1 MSGRLAGKKTLITA
15 ATQGIGRATAL
26 AFAAEGAEVWA
37 TATNAGRLAELE
49 GTQGI
54 RTHRIDVRQGDQV
67 AAAAARI
74 GAVDVLFNCA
84 GEVHHGTIL
93 ECSEADWDSSF
104 ELNVRGMY
112 LMIRAFLP
120 LMVARGG
127 GTIINMAS
135 VISSLAAVPN
145 RSVYGATKGAV
156 IGLTKSIALDFAD
169 RGIRCNAVCPGSI
182 VTPSLEGR
190 IAAQAEPGQA
200 RAAMIGRHPLGRL
213 GTAEEVAEACVYLAS
228 DAAGFTT
235 GTALVV
241 DGGLSL

>member
-37 TATNAGRLAELE
+37 TATNSGRLAELD
-49 GTQGI
+49 GTMRI
-54 RTHRIDVRQGDQV
+54 KTRRIDVRRGDEV
-67 AAAAARI
+67 AAAAAEI

-84 GEVHHGTIL
+84 GEVHTGTIL
-93 ECSEADWDSSF
+93 ECSEEDWDSSF

-120 LMVARGG
+120 LMLERGG
-127 GTIINMAS
+127 GSIINMAS
-135 VISSLAAVPN
+135 VISSIAGVPK

-156 IGLTKSIALDFAD
+156 IGLTKSIALDFAA
-169 RGIRCNAVCPGSI
+169 RGIRCNAICPGSI
-182 VTPSLEGR
+182 VTPSLEAR
-190 IAAQAEPGQA
+190 IAAQPEPEAA
-200 RAAMIGRHPLGRL
+200 RATMIGRHAVGRL

-228 DAAGFTT
+228 DAAAFTT

>member
-1 MSGRLAGKKTLITA
+1 MSGRLAGKKALITA

-37 TATNAGRLAELE
+37 TATNAARLAELD
-49 GTQGI
+49 GTQAI
-54 RTHRIDVRQGDQV
+54 KTRRIDVRRGDEV
-67 AAAAARI
+67 AAAAAEI

-120 LMVARGG
+120 LMLERGG
-127 GTIINMAS
+127 GSIINMAS
-135 VISSLAAVPN
+135 VISSIAAVPK
-145 RSVYGATKGAV
+145 RSLYGATKGAV
-156 IGLTKSIALDFAD
+156 IGLTKSIALDFAAQ
-169 RGIRCNAVCPGSI
+169 GIRCNAICPGSI
-182 VTPSLEGR
+182 VTPSLEAR
-190 IAAQAEPGQA
+190 IAAQPEPEA
-200 RAAMIGRHPLGRL
+200 VRAAMIGRHAVGRL
-213 GTAEEVAEACVYLAS
+213 GLAEEVAEACVYLAS
-228 DAAGFTT
+228 DGAAFTT